1 MQQPTA
7 APALALGDTLV
18 DYNFVATEVFRP
30 SGARKVGVSRN
41 GLAQMVARGSFPK
54 PITLGDGPKARMF
67 WRLSDLQHW
76 IKTRKAA

>member
-1 MQQPTA
+1 MKQNTA
-7 APALALGDTLV
+7 TGAPALGDALV

-41 GLAQMVARGSFPK
+41 GLAQMIERGAFPK

-67 WRLSDLQHW
+67 WRLSELQSW
-76 IKTRKAA
+76 ITSRKAA